1 MVVYIIKLKKIGERM
16 SENKVR
22 ILVDNFYKDFAG
34 LPNHRAIVRNNTP
47 EDAFTLAILKIM
59 YGETLDCKISPE
71 NVDKISKII
80 VAPPDSGIDLFIE
93 TEDGDEYYYDII
105 QSKYTELTEEEIR
118 VCFLEMH
125 DAIRRYLKNPNS
137 VQSNLRDI
145 ISETNFNSSFKN
157 NCTYY
162 VYHTG
167 ILNYGKNFKANEKI
181 VTINE
186 MEVVLESLG
195 REDHIL
201 KVPYAEF
208 TSDMFN
214 NYILYENLSD
224 NAMLCNIRG
233 YDLAVLCNKYVSS
246 SMGRNILFG
255 QNLRDSL
262 DQKKSKT
269 YEAMMKTIKNEPER
283 FWNYNNGITILC
295 EELDA
300 HRKGRNGD
308 VDLIE
313 ITNFSIING
322 AQTTNTLGAYLRN
335 ALINNEPDEIEQLK
349 KVYVLVRIMQVNNE
363 KLSGNISIYN
373 NLQNPM
379 SSRDMVA
386 NNTEQKELQR
396 ICMTGEAPNIFVE
409 IRRGQ
414 TVPPQPR
421 FEKHQRITNEELAQ
435 LAFAAFLQSPFT
447 AKDKKK
453 TLFNKDASDTEY
465 LVNAYYDQI
474 FYLSEEDDKKGV
486 LFQKSKE
493 EIDEALFVK
502 YLYIQARNKM
512 KKSYDER
519 IAKCNEHISA
529 SWGNIE
535 QQQKMIQLNQ
545 RYKEVNNTCMF
556 YCIAL
561 YFTLKDNYG
570 TIGEKNTFD
579 YFSFYRDNRN
589 SPYKDEIID
598 YFANKFLQATVKI
611 MSKLLAASG
620 SGSATNWLKKAQ
632 SQTDFFDT
640 LSEEMAGDLTYQE
653 MYTDFVKRFTI

>member
-1 MVVYIIKLKKIGERM
+1 M
-16 SENKVR
+16 SENK
-22 ILVDNFYKDFAG
+22 IKSLVDNFYREFAG

-47 EDAFTLAILKIM
+47 EDAFTLAILKVM
-59 YGETLDCKISPE
+59 YGETLDYEVVPE
-71 NVDKISKII
+71 NVDKISKVI

-93 TEDGDEYYYDII
+93 IEDGDEYYYDII
-105 QSKYTELTEEEIR
+105 QSKYSELTEEEIR
-118 VCFLEMH
+118 ACFLGMR
-125 DAIRRYLKNPNS
+125 DSIKQYLKNPNN
-137 VQSNLRDI
+137 VKPNLRDVI
-145 ISETNFNSSFKN
+145 AETNFNSSFKN

-167 ILNYGKNFKANEKI
+167 TLNYGKNFKATEKI
-181 VTINE
+181 VTISE
-186 MEVVLESLG
+186 MEVVLGSLG
-195 REDHIL
+195 RADHVL
-201 KVPYAEF
+201 KVPFAEF

-214 NYILYENLSD
+214 NYILYENASD

-233 YDLAVLCNKYVSS
+233 YDLAVLCNKYISS

-255 QNLRDSL
+255 QTLRDSL

-269 YEAMMKTIKNEPER
+269 YNAMMETIKEEPER

-322 AQTTNTLGAYLRN
+322 AQTTNALGAFLRN
-335 ALINNEPDEIEQLK
+335 ALINNEPEAIEQLK

-373 NLQNPM
+373 NLQNPI

-386 NNTEQKELQR
+386 NNYEQKKLQTML
-396 ICMTGEAPNIFVE
+396 MTGEAPYVFVE

-421 FEKHQRITNEELAQ
+421 FEKHQRITNEDLAQ
-435 LAFAAFLQSPFT
+435 LAFSAFLQAPFK

-453 TLFNKDASDTEY
+453 TLFNKDGSDAEY
-465 LVNAYYDQI
+465 LINEYYDEI
-474 FYLSEEDDKKGV
+474 FYLSEEDDKKGI
-486 LFQKSKE
+486 LFQRSKE
-493 EIDEALFVK
+493 EIDEALFIK
-502 YLYIQARNKM
+502 YLYVQARNKM
-512 KKSYDER
+512 KKTYDEN
-519 IAKCNEHISA
+519 IAKCNQRIAANS
-529 SWGNIE
+529 GNAE
-535 QQQKMIQLNQ
+535 QQQKMIQLYQ
-545 RYKEVNNTCMF
+545 RNKEVNNTCMF

-561 YFTLKDNYG
+561 YFTLKENFGSVGD
-570 TIGEKNTFD
+570 KNSFD

-589 SPYKDEIID
+589 SSYKDDIIE
-598 YFANKFLQATVKI
+598 YFAKTFLQATVKI
-611 MSKLLAASG
+611 MSKLLMASG
-620 SGSATNWLKKAQ
+620 SGSATNWLKRVQ
-632 SQTDFFDT
+632 SQTDFFDV
-640 LSEEMAGDLTYQE
+640 LSEEMAGDLSYQE
-653 MYTDFVKRFTI
+653 MYTEFVNKFVV

>member
-214 NYILYENLSD
+214 NYILYENSSD

-300 HRKGRNGD
+300 HR
-308 VDLIE
+308 
-313 ITNFSIING
+313 
-322 AQTTNTLGAYLRN
+322 
-335 ALINNEPDEIEQLK
+335 
-349 KVYVLVRIMQVNNE
+349 
-363 KLSGNISIYN
+363 
-373 NLQNPM
+373 
-379 SSRDMVA
+379 
-386 NNTEQKELQR
+386 
-396 ICMTGEAPNIFVE
+396 
-409 IRRGQ
+409 
-414 TVPPQPR
+414 
-421 FEKHQRITNEELAQ
+421 
-435 LAFAAFLQSPFT
+435 
-447 AKDKKK
+447 
-453 TLFNKDASDTEY
+453 
-465 LVNAYYDQI
+465 
-474 FYLSEEDDKKGV
+474 
-486 LFQKSKE
+486 
-493 EIDEALFVK
+493 
-502 YLYIQARNKM
+502 
-512 KKSYDER
+512 
-519 IAKCNEHISA
+519 
-529 SWGNIE
+529 
-535 QQQKMIQLNQ
+535 
-545 RYKEVNNTCMF
+545 NNTCMF